1 MYKNIPWFV
10 CLCALGIGWCL
21 LSGSAAPRP
30 LPTGS
35 VLQGAAPPSPKLAVK
50 IVKDITLSCERE
62 KDLPMK
68 LADRIAGN
76 RYRFPYLVDAFVPEN
91 TVKLRETN
99 RLHLCDN
106 EGKPLRFGKEVIAV
120 TVIPRGLAELNR
132 FYSIT
137 AEPDPKQPNQ
147 VYLFALA
154 VKWHAINRMEPHGA
168 GVITDIL
175 VQYRE

>member
-1 MYKNIPWFV
+1 VP
-10 CLCALGIGWCL
+10 AG
-21 LSGSAAPRP
+21 SG
-30 LPTGS
+30 LM
-35 VLQGAAPPSPKLAVK
+35 GAATPIPKLAVR
-50 IVKDITLSCERE
+50 IVKDISFSCEME
-62 KDLPMK
+62 KDLP
-68 LADRIAGN
+68 ADKKDRSVGG
-76 RYRFPYLVDAFVPEN
+76 RYRFPYLVDTFVPEN

-106 EGKPLRFGKEVIAV
+106 EGKPLQFGKEVIAV
-120 TVIPRGLAELNR
+120 TVIPRGLAALNR

-154 VKWHAINRMEPHGA
+154 VKWHAVNRMEPHGP